1 MRRDAALKE
10 SVELGSLMNCGSSQP
25 VLASVC
31 AMKLTACCCARAVQ
45 GGVLGAVAL
54 VVERCIRRPLGLPAD
69 SLHDGAPRGGEP
81 ARSQAVLR
89 ASFALSAACRR
100 VPSAAGLLQVPV
112 RRSSRQLRARCR
124 LDRPLPRVLN
134 SSTMSARSS
143 CKVDRPFVKK
153 RAEVGFRR
161 PPTFGSQI
169 RRAADSLK
177 RVFPSSG
184 SESTTEV
191 FPPH

>member
-1 MRRDAALKE
+1 VRRDAALKE
-10 SVELGSLMNCGSSQP
+10 GVELGSLMNCGSSQP

-112 RRSSRQLRARCR
+112 RRSSRQLSGAEIRTADVSCGPGSPIRDLRKLSFAHDVVLIVRCH
-124 LDRPLPRVLN
+124 
-134 SSTMSARSS
+134 A
-143 CKVDRPFVKK
+143 C
-153 RAEVGFRR
+153 
-161 PPTFGSQI
+161 
-169 RRAADSLK
+169 
-177 RVFPSSG
+177 
-184 SESTTEV
+184 
-191 FPPH
+191 